1 MTWEDLY
8 GPDWE
13 LVYAEMMQKL
23 YEQAA
28 NRAQEVWNE
37 RRKAGIPIGGP
48 PLRPVRRKSKK
59 VE

>member
-1 MTWEDLY
+1 
-8 GPDWE
+8 
-13 LVYAEMMQKL
+13 MMQKL